1 MILEEVK
8 VIVDYREMRTNVI
21 KQLYE
26 LGAKIESKPLPVGD
40 FILSDRVCIEK
51 KTTNDFI
58 ESLIDGR
65 LFNQA
70 KNLVENFEKPIIL
83 VEGDESL
90 YNKRA
95 VHPNAIRGAI
105 AALAIDFRI
114 PIIQT
119 SGEHETALVLYMIAS
134 REQLDKKRS
143 INLRGQKKPIS
154 MDYLQEFFI
163 SGLPGVGI
171 DIARNLLKHFKTI
184 KNIANAKV
192 DELKKV
198 SKVGEIKAKKIK
210 KVFEEKYNGA

>member
-1 MILEEVK
+1 MILEKVK
-8 VIVDYREMRTNVI
+8 IIVDYREMRTNVI
-21 KQLYE
+21 KGLYE
-26 LGAKIESKPLPVGD
+26 LGAEIESKPLQVGD

-58 ESLIDGR
+58 KSLIDGR
-65 LFNQA
+65 LFEQA
-70 KNLVENFEKPIIL
+70 KNLIENFEKPIIL
-83 VEGDESL
+83 VEGNESL

-143 INLRGQKKPIS
+143 INLRGQKKPVS
-154 MDYLQEFFI
+154 MNYLQEFFI
-163 SGLPGVGI
+163 SGLPGVGV

-184 KNIANAKV
+184 KNIANADIK
-192 DELKKV
+192 ELQNV
-198 SKVGEIKAKKIK
+198 EKVGKVKAKKIK
-210 KVFEEKYNGA
+210 ELFERKYSPS